1 MSNRTGTGAKVL
13 DRESISEALPR
24 TDAWQEALVEV
35 DHMTLLQCLRQINAQ
50 LTRELVAQG
59 DISLA
64 LHQDDV
70 PVPIQPRRLCDL
82 MQPFLCMN

>member
-1 MSNRTGTGAKVL
+1 MSDRAGTGAKVL
-13 DRESISEALPR
+13 EKEPISEQIPD
-24 TDAWQEALVEV
+24 TDVWEDTLVEV

-50 LTRELVAQG
+50 LTREFVAQG
-59 DISLA
+59 DISLT
-64 LHQDDV
+64 LSQDGI